1 MNIKRH
7 FALMFSLLGMVCAS
21 WAQTVPDSVKIK
33 LETSAGGEIGI
44 DGELSSTNLMS
55 IKVPVGKH
63 KVIVNYG
70 SSFQKEYDIDVKVGG
85 QTTFEFPLD
94 GKLNIKSTPE
104 ATILIDGINQ
114 GKTPYSFELLGRH
127 SVRIEANKDLYF
139 PQTEIVEISPFQ
151 ELNKSYVLKKRP
163 PKCYGF
169 LVASYMPKAE
179 SLSLMGGIG
188 RRFGVYVKCNYSL
201 NGNPITERNDYSNV
215 HEGEFKAEPR
225 YVGGNIGLTWRPFPW
240 LTGYV
245 GSGYGKY
252 SHGKIKDN
260 DSTPY
265 FVKGV
270 EADLGIMLKWKAL
283 LLQVGYTG
291 IIPESNDTGHRF
303 GELSVGIGFTI
314 HKERTR

>member
-1 MNIKRH
+1 MNVMRH
-7 FALMFSLLGMVCAS
+7 LALMFSLLGMVCAS

-104 ATILIDGINQ
+104 ATIQIDGVSK
-114 GKTPYSFELLGRH
+114 GVTPNSFELLGRH
-127 SVRIEANKDLYF
+127 SIRIEGNKDLYF

-169 LVASYMPKAE
+169 LVASYMPLAE
-179 SLSLMGGIG
+179 SIGVMGGNEI
-188 RRFGVYVKCNYSL
+188 
-201 NGNPITERNDYSNV
+201 
-215 HEGEFKAEPR
+215 
-225 YVGGNIGLTWRPFPW
+225 
-240 LTGYV
+240 
-245 GSGYGKY
+245 
-252 SHGKIKDN
+252 
-260 DSTPY
+260 
-265 FVKGV
+265 
-270 EADLGIMLKWKAL
+270 
-283 LLQVGYTG
+283 
-291 IIPESNDTGHRF
+291 
-303 GELSVGIGFTI
+303 
-314 HKERTR
+314 